1 MSWQSILIGL
11 ATGIIATLIAD
22 NPHVRFHLE
31 KFFRKL
37 FGKPLISVRLSGFP
51 NYCSDGIFL
60 IYCLDLKNKMLLTP
74 QIPRVYILSEG
85 AIDYDSH
92 AYKPLIYFRSH
103 GLFGNMP
110 QHTMEQLLEEYGSKI
125 IPYTPDNPDLSLT
138 LSRRMPYRVVVLC
151 ELVREDNLPSLERV
165 RENTTKE
172 HSLKVVGP
180 LNSVKV
186 VGELRLPVAN
196 PMPKTSPG
204 AWWNMRVISEDFGL
218 IDSFHISI
226 PKDLE
231 EQQPLGDTVEV
242 YKMKERPPCLL
253 DLGYENMLTWRLRF
267 NVDDCEIV
275 VKSGHPKEIEIKKP
289 KKKIHGIDIRGIL
302 IRGILKR
309 RKIDINRG
317 IEIQ

>member
-1 MSWQSILIGL
+1 MSWQGILIGL

-37 FGKPLISVRLSGFP
+37 IGKPLISATLSGFT
-51 NYCSDGIFL
+51 NYCSNGIFL
-60 IYCLDLKNKMLLTP
+60 IYCIELKNKMWLTS
-74 QIPRVYILSEG
+74 QIPRVYLLSEG
-85 AIDYDSH
+85 AIDYDSR
-92 AYKPLIYFRSH
+92 AYKPFIYFRSR
-103 GLFGNMP
+103 GISGDKLN
-110 QHTMEQLLEEYGSKI
+110 QTMEQLLEEYGSKI

-138 LSRRMPYRVVVLC
+138 LSRIMPYEVVVLC
-151 ELVREDNLPSLERV
+151 ELVKEDNLPMLEMV
-165 RENTTKE
+165 KKDNTKE

-180 LNSVKV
+180 LNSLKG

-226 PKDLE
+226 PKDLA
-231 EQQPLGDTVEV
+231 EQQPLGDTVKV
-242 YKMKERPPCLL
+242 YEMKDRPPCLL
-253 DLGYENMLTWRLRF
+253 DLGYETMLTWRLRF

-275 VKSGHPKEIEIKKP
+275 VKSNYPKEIEIKKP
-289 KKKIHGIDIRGIL
+289 KKKIHGIE
-302 IRGILKR
+302 IRGILKK

-317 IEIQ
+317 IKIQ

>member
-1 MSWQSILIGL
+1 MVSWEGILIGL

-22 NPHVRFHLE
+22 NPQVRFNLE

-37 FGKPLISVRLSGFP
+37 MGKPLISARLSGFP
-51 NYCSDGIFL
+51 NYCSNGIFL
-60 IYCLDLKNKMLLTP
+60 IYCLDLKNKMWLTS

-103 GLFGNMP
+103 GLFGMKP
-110 QHTMEQLLEEYGSKI
+110 EYTTKQVLEEYGSRI
-125 IPYTPDNPDLSLT
+125 IPYTPDNPNLGLT
-138 LSRRMPYRVVVLC
+138 LSRKTPYRVVVLC
-151 ELVREDNLPSLERV
+151 ELIELN
-165 RENTTKE
+165 NTKE
-172 HSLKVVGP
+172 PQP
-180 LNSVKV
+180 LNSLKV

-196 PMPKTSPG
+196 PMPKTAPG

-218 IDSFHISI
+218 IDVFHITI

-231 EQQPLGDTVEV
+231 EQQPLGDTIDA

-253 DLGYENMLTWRLRF
+253 DLGYENTLTWPLRF

-289 KKKIHGIDIRGIL
+289 KKKIHGIE
-302 IRGILKR
+302 IRGILKKR
-309 RKIDINRG
+309 TIDIDRG
-317 IEIQ
+317 IKIQ

>member
-1 MSWQSILIGL
+1 MSWQGILIGL
-11 ATGIIATLIAD
+11 VTGIIATLIAD

-37 FGKPLISVRLSGFP
+37 IRKPLISATLSGFT
-51 NYCSDGIFL
+51 NYCIDGMFL
-60 IYCLDLKNKMLLTP
+60 IYCIELKNRMWLTS
-74 QIPRVYILSEG
+74 QIPRVYLLSRG
-85 AIDYDSH
+85 AFDYDSR
-92 AYKPLIYFRSH
+92 AYKPFVYFRSR
-103 GLFGNMP
+103 GMSGNKLN
-110 QHTMEQLLEEYGSKI
+110 QTMEQLLEEYGSKI
-125 IPYTPDNPDLSLT
+125 ISYTPDNPDLGLT

-151 ELVREDNLPSLERV
+151 ELVKEDNLPLVELGKKD
-165 RENTTKE
+165 NAKE
-172 HSLKVVGP
+172 HPLKVVGP

-204 AWWNMRVISEDFGL
+204 AWWNMSVISEDFGL

-253 DLGYENMLTWRLRF
+253 DLGYETMLTWRLRF

-275 VKSGHPKEIEIKKP
+275 VKSNYPKEIEIKKP
-289 KKKIHGIDIRGIL
+289 KKKIHGIDL
-302 IRGILKR
+302 RGILKR
-309 RKIDINRG
+309 HKIDTDRG
-317 IEIQ
+317 IQIQ